1 MFRNQYPGARLQSV
15 TLSYDN
21 FKDANAAAAVLA
33 TEPGMFSADV
43 IKSEVYDHRASSYSH
58 KTEYHVR
65 ATYDEKAL
73 VAAEREAAEAKKKE
87 IDAEIERRKAE
98 GTL

>member
-1 MFRNQYPGARLQSV
+1 MLRNQYPGARLQSV

-33 TEPGMFSADV
+33 TEPGMFSANV
-43 IKSEVYDHRASSYSH
+43 T
-58 KTEYHVR
+58 KTEAYDDRTGRHEYHTSFLVR
-65 ATYDEKAL
+65 AEYDAKK
-73 VAAEREAAEAKKKE
+73 VAAEEREAAEAKKKE